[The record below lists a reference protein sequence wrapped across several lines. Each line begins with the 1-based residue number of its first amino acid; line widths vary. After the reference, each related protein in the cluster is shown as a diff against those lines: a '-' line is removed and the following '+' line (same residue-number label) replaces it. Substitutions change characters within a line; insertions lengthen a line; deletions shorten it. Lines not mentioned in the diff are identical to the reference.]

1 MSPVIRTVC
10 AVITLMIVPT
20 AALADRIAVIGTG
33 SVGGGLGPEFAAL
46 GHDVV
51 YGSRDP
57 SRDDVRALVERT
69 GGNASAATPAEA
81 AENAD
86 IVLLAV
92 PGRLAAGIAGDLGD
106 LSGKIII
113 DPTNHYERDDN
124 GIPRM
129 LTLPSNA
136 EAIQA
141 AAPGSMVVKA
151 FNTLNWQQMVDP
163 DSSGGP
169 VTIPLVGDSSAAKA
183 TVAEAFIPTLD
194 ALDSAAGHNE
204 SLINPVRKVV
214 GEAAERIGLERLEP
228 DIGDRFDPAHHE
240 AVANNAGRGEQNEL
254 VVNDVVRPGYRI
266 GTRLLRAA
274 EVAVDHPEANAPTV
288 PDDQ

>member
-1 MSPVIRTVC
+1 MPPFIRTVC
-10 AVITLMIVPT
+10 AVITVMLIPT
-20 AALADRIAVIGTG
+20 ASLADRIAVIGTG

-57 SRDDVRALVERT
+57 SRADVLALVKRT
-69 GGNASAATPAEA
+69 GGNASATTPADA
-81 AENAD
+81 ARNAD
-86 IVLLAV
+86 IIVLAV
-92 PGRLAAGIAGDLGD
+92 PGRLAAEIAGDLGD

-113 DPTNHYERDDN
+113 DPTNHYARDDN

-169 VTIPLVGDSSAAKA
+169 VTIPLVGDSSEAKA
-183 TVAEAFIPTLD
+183 KVAALVEGLGLEAIDLGPL
-194 ALDSAAGHNE
+194 SYAGHVE
-204 SLINPVRKVV
+204 GMLIVWMNARMTGQPFDYHLRRK
-214 GEAAERIGLERLEP
+214 
-228 DIGDRFDPAHHE
+228 PA
-240 AVANNAGRGEQNEL
+240 Q
-254 VVNDVVRPGYRI
+254 
-266 GTRLLRAA
+266 
-274 EVAVDHPEANAPTV
+274 
-288 PDDQ
+288 